1 MEASQEGHLNASIVS
16 EKGWVVI
23 PEELR
28 KKYGIKKGDR
38 VRIVDYG
45 GVLSIV
51 PASSNPIQDS
61 MGMSKGASSLVKALV
76 MSRREDAAADK

>member
-1 MEASQEGHLNASIVS
+1 MSSSIVS
-16 EKGWVVI
+16 AKGWVVI

-51 PASSNPIQDS
+51 PASSNPIRDS
-61 MGMSKGASSLVKALV
+61 EGLSKGATSLTQALLK
-76 MSRREDAAADK
+76 SRGEDAALGK